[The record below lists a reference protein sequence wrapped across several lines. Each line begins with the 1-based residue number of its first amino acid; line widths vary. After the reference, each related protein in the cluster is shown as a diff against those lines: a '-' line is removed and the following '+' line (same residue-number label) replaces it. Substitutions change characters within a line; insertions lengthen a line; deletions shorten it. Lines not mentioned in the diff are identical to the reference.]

1 MRITSFGTLTDTGP
15 LFALADPAGQPKQW
29 HRCDTL
35 LSTLPLPLVTTWPC
49 LAEAMYLCG
58 RAGGWPMQRLL
69 WRYITAG
76 TLRLLASTETDLE
89 RMAAL
94 MDIYADRPMDLADA
108 SLVVAAEEQNYTRI
122 FSVDSDF
129 YVYRLA
135 DGRALEVVPGPLSR
149 R

>member
-1 MRITSFGTLTDTGP
+1 
-15 LFALADPAGQPKQW
+15 
-29 HRCDTL
+29 
-35 LSTLPLPLVTTWPC
+35 
-49 LAEAMYLCG
+49 
-58 RAGGWPMQRLL
+58 MQRLL
-69 WRYITAG
+69 WRYITVG
-76 TLRLLASTETDLE
+76 TLRLFASTETDLA

-108 SLVVAAEEQNYTRI
+108 SLVVAAEGQNYTRI